1 MGGGSRALDCGG
13 RGGDGGGC
21 GGFDIWA
28 CWMLRT
34 TLFGASAIVCK
45 YGSFQVTLKATIQS
59 GGKTWMK
66 IGYNFMGYQ
75 VLVR

>member
-1 MGGGSRALDCGG
+1 VVGEEEMVVVVVGSI
-13 RGGDGGGC
+13 
-21 GGFDIWA
+21 FWA

-45 YGSFQVTLKATIQS
+45 YGSFQITLKATIQS

-75 VLVR
+75 VLVPII